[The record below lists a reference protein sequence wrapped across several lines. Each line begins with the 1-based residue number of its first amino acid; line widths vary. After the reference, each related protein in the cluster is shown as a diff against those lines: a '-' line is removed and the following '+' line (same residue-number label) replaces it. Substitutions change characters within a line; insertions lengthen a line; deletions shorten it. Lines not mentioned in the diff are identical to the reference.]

1 MSTIRVLT
9 MHFTW
14 FNAGDFSNN
23 TTIRSVCNLSV
34 MKSRC
39 FLNLLSDEIECVHR
53 ESPEVRV
60 CGPRSFSRLRPRR
73 DERSVPRLTC
83 VPQSGMNDG
92 SIIDPT
98 YYLVK

>member
-1 MSTIRVLT
+1 

-14 FNAGDFSNN
+14 FDARDLCHN
-23 TTIRSVCNLSV
+23 TTICSVCDLSV

-60 CGPRSFSRLRPRR
+60 CGPRSFSRLRPRG

-83 VPQSGMNDG
+83 VPKSGMNDG

-98 YYLVK
+98 YYLVKQFCNL